1 MKENDLIH
9 ISMSQ
14 MIVILIRVYS
24 NIIHELCS
32 DSLYPTFKY
41 RTTSYIRICYVL
53 SVTYLFVYVYNCVSP
68 HTSTVFRTI
77 NEYTTYKT
85 TNTARCYGRR
95 CVERTVIPLRTR

>member
-14 MIVILIRVYS
+14 VIVILIRVYS
-24 NIIHELCS
+24 NIIHELVC
-32 DSLYPTFKY
+32 DSLY

-53 SVTYLFVYVYNCVSP
+53 SVTYVFVYVHNCVSP

-77 NEYTTYKT
+77 NEYTKYKT

-95 CVERTVIPLRTR
+95 CVERTVIPQRTR